1 MTTPTASPSHHDQGW
16 ADELAMHL
24 SPGSFPATHDHLA
37 ATLIQRH
44 APSHLLWHL
53 SGLPRTRVFQSL
65 DELVYKATLGDGSPL
80 PGWRPKSMQSASSAQ
95 PRCRR
100 WMASTA

>member
-1 MTTPTASPSHHDQGW
+1 MTTTTASASHRDHGW
-16 ADELAMHL
+16 TDDLATYL

-37 ATLIQRH
+37 ATLIQRQ

-65 DELVYKATLGDGSPL
+65 DELVEALQQLTP
-80 PGWRPKSMQSASSAQ
+80 PGA
-95 PRCRR
+95 PR
-100 WMASTA
+100 AAGGHS

>member
-53 SGLPRTRVFQSL
+53 SGLPRTQVFQSL
-65 DELVYKATLGDGSPL
+65 DELVDALDRLVPPAA
-80 PGWRPKSMQSASSAQ
+80 PGTNDSHA
-95 PRCRR
+95 
-100 WMASTA
+100 